1 MIQEKASEKAEYNLN
16 PFAIAQW
23 QLDTA
28 AKKLQLEP
36 EICALIREPMREI
49 QITIPVRMDNGTI
62 KIFKGFRVQHND
74 SRGPCKGGIRFHP
87 DETIDTIRALA
98 IWMTWKCA
106 VVDIPFGGAKGGI
119 ICNVK
124 ELSERELEKLSR
136 GYIDKIYKIIGPE
149 RDILAPDVYTN
160 PQIMSWMMDE
170 YSKLKG
176 NYCPEMIT
184 GKPISL
190 GGSQGRNDATARGS
204 AFMIREAAKHLN
216 MSLATATIAVQGYG
230 NAGSYIAILLKEL
243 FGSKIVAVSDSKGG
257 IYNAN
262 GLDPQEVLKHKVK
275 TGSVICFPEAEN
287 INNGQLL
294 ELKVDVLC
302 PSALENYIT
311 LQNADHINAKII
323 AELANGPT
331 TPKADDILFK
341 KDTFIIPDILCNAG
355 GVMVSYFEWVQNLYR
370 YYWEKNEVYDRLN
383 KGMTRAFWEVLKVSL
398 ENKINMR
405 VAAHMIAVNRVVEAM
420 KLRGWIN

>member
-1 MIQEKASEKAEYNLN
+1 MTQEKASEKVECSLN
-16 PFAIAQW
+16 PFAIAQL
-23 QLDTA
+23 QLDAA

-36 EICALIREPMREI
+36 GILALIREPTREI
-49 QITIPVRMDNGTI
+49 HITIPVKMDNGEI

-98 IWMTWKCA
+98 TWMTLKCA
-106 VVDIPFGGAKGGI
+106 VVDIPFGGAKGGV
-119 ICNVK
+119 ICDTK
-124 ELSERELEKLSR
+124 KLSERELEKLSR
-136 GYIDKIYKIIGPE
+136 GYIDKIYQMIGPE
-149 RDILAPDVYTN
+149 KDIPAPDVYTN

-190 GGSQGRNDATARGS
+190 GGSQGRGDATARGG

-216 MSLATATIAVQGYG
+216 INLTTATIAVQGYG
-230 NAGSYIAILLKEL
+230 NAGSYVAILLKEL
-243 FGSKIVAVSDSKGG
+243 FDSKIVAVSDSKGG
-257 IYNAN
+257 IYNDN
-262 GLDPQEVLKHKVK
+262 GLDPQKVVTHKVK

-287 INNGQLL
+287 ISNAQLL
-294 ELKVDVLC
+294 ELRVDVLC
-302 PSALENYIT
+302 PSALENCIT

-331 TPKADDILFK
+331 TPQADDILFEK
-341 KDTFIIPDILCNAG
+341 NAFIIPDILCNAG

-370 YYWEKNEVYDRLN
+370 DYWEKEEVYDRLN
-383 KGMTRAFWEVLKVSL
+383 KRMTKAFREVLKVSL
-398 ENKINMR
+398 ENRINMR
-405 VAAHMIAVNRVVEAM
+405 IAAHMIAINRVVEAM
-420 KLRGWIN
+420 KLRGWV